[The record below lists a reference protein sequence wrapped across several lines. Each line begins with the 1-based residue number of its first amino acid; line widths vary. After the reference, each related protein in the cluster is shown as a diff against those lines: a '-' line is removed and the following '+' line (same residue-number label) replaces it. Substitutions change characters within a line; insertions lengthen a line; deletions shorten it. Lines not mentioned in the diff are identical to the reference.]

1 LFFEGNDSFINTE
14 GDYDMKLLIF
24 ITLAAISLNISARQ
38 LTPKEQLVLLPF
50 NKTKAV
56 KEYMQEN
63 IDESQLSFKDYFAYQ
78 LLKKSCSPLNF
89 LLNDIESRDEQHPD
103 QSEKIVAA
111 YQVCSE
117 GTLGMTN
124 LYIKQQ

>member
-1 LFFEGNDSFINTE
+1 MKIFTLILLF
-14 GDYDMKLLIF
+14 
-24 ITLAAISLNISARQ
+24 AVSLNVSARQ
-38 LTPKEQLVLLPF
+38 LTPKEQLVLLPL
-50 NKTKAV
+50 NNTKAV
-56 KEYMQEN
+56 KDFMQEN

-78 LLKKSCSPLNF
+78 LLKKSCAPLD
-89 LLNDIESRDEQHPD
+89 LLLQGIESRDDQFPD

-117 GTLGMTN
+117 GTLSMSS